1 MDLVEVL
8 HLTVQKFHR
17 GPGSIGVIAKND
29 GMKVAKGKKLPGRL
43 GGKQTTIQN
52 LTIIKVDSERNLLLI
67 KGNIPGAKKS
77 FVKIET
83 AIK

>member
-1 MDLVEVL
+1 M
-8 HLTVQKFHR
+8 
-17 GPGSIGVIAKND
+17 
-29 GMKVAKGKKLPGRL
+29 

-77 FVKIET
+77 FVIIET
-83 AIK
+83 AIKKLNEKW

>member
-1 MDLVEVL
+1 
-8 HLTVQKFHR
+8 
-17 GPGSIGVIAKND
+17 
-29 GMKVAKGKKLPGRL
+29 MKVAKGKKLPGRL

-67 KGNIPGAKKS
+67 KGNILGAKKS